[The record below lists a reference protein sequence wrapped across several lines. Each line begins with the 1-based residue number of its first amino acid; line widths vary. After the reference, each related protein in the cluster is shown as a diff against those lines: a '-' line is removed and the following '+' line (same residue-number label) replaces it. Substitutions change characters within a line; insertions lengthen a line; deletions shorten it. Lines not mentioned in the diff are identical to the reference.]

1 MSKQWFV
8 GRDQKQLG
16 PYSWEELVDK
26 AKAGEVGKSD
36 LVWSEGLENWIA
48 AEKVEGLFTF
58 SAEAPPPIPSKYNT
72 PPPPPSN
79 DTGMQVSK
87 EAAPYAGND
96 SSRGLPKKKSG
107 LKIALIVIASL
118 IALVVILFVVIFASV
133 RSTLRS
139 SEVYAQAMSTLQSNP
154 EAVQMLGSPVEA
166 GNAVNG
172 SINLSNGSGDAE
184 LSIPVSGS
192 IQKGDLIA
200 LAERNGGQWQIYFL
214 ELQLQSGD
222 SLNLLLDVPGFVG
235 SGGNDSGSISTGD
248 AAEGMVVFSD
258 PYFGFAMHLPET
270 WTYEV
275 IDDNAIVFQG
285 AEGTDDYNNMIMV
298 NVLLSQKAGG
308 MYAGLDD
315 IYQHA
320 AEMIA
325 DDLQGEVVDYD
336 AGVDFVGDTQHEYI
350 TYAALYDFDGVEYGE
365 LVILIDRDTD
375 YYYQIIYT
383 VPTAYLDPYLDLIF
397 DDVLNTF
404 QFIPFSQ

>member
-1 MSKQWFV
+1 MSKQWYV
-8 GRDQKQLG
+8 GQDQEQSG
-16 PYSWEELVDK
+16 PYSWEDLVEK

-48 AEKVEGLFTF
+48 AEKVEGLFAF
-58 SAEAPPPIPSKYNT
+58 SAEAPPPIPSKHSV
-72 PPPPPSN
+72 PPLSPSIE
-79 DTGMQVSK
+79 TGRQVSE
-87 EAAPYAGND
+87 EAAPYVGND
-96 SSRGLPKKKSG
+96 SSGDLPKKRSG
-107 LKIALIVIASL
+107 LKIALIVLASL
-118 IALVVILFVVIFASV
+118 IALMVILFVVVFASV

-166 GNAVNG
+166 GKAVNG
-172 SINLSNGSGDAE
+172 SINVSNGSGDAE

-200 LAERNGGQWQIYFL
+200 LAERNSGQWQIYLL
-214 ELQLQSGD
+214 ELQLQNGE
-222 SLNLLLDVPGFVG
+222 SLNLLLDAPGLTG
-235 SGGNDSGSISTGD
+235 WGGDGSGSISDAG
-248 AAEGMVVFSD
+248 AAEGMVVFSE
-258 PYFGFAMHLPET
+258 PYFGFSMHLPET

-298 NVLLSQKAGG
+298 NVLLSEKAGG

-320 AEMIA
+320 AEMIS

-336 AGVDFVGDTQHEYI
+336 SGVDSVGDTQHDYI

-375 YYYQIIYT
+375 YYYQLIYT
-383 VPTAYLDPYLDLIF
+383 VPAAYIDQYLDLVF
-397 DDVLNTF
+397 DDILNTF